1 MVKLQCEMVKGK
13 GPLHKLHR
21 KQFGTR
27 RNSRGHGQAPLDY
40 ILGGITFTVLGI
52 LLLDVPEL
60 AVTLW
65 LLADVVGFFKLIT

>member
-1 MVKLQCEMVKGK
+1 M
-13 GPLHKLHR
+13 
-21 KQFGTR
+21 
-27 RNSRGHGQAPLDY
+27 DY

-52 LLLDVPEL
+52 LLLDVPNL